1 MKAVLGLIFNRWLLY
16 AIGLL
21 ALFALIWWV
30 GPLVAIA
37 DIRPLDSVRARLI
50 TLGLILL
57 VIVSMVGLRAW
68 RSRQRNQVVVQG
80 LMAKPAGGPP
90 ANPEVAAIQQRFE
103 RALLT
108 LRKTRFAAPATTGPG
123 GKPQPQGFFD
133 KLSARLGSRYLYE
146 LPWYLIIGAPGSGK
160 TTALKNAG
168 LRFPIADANGEQALR
183 GVGGT
188 RDCDWW
194 FTDRAVLVDTAGRFT
209 TQDSDASRDSAS
221 WSGFLAMLR
230 KARPRQPLNG
240 VLVTVSVSDLLG
252 KGPAERG
259 EYAARVRTRLHE
271 IHEQLGVR
279 LPIYLLVTKADLL
292 AGFADYHAQLDKDAR
307 ATPWGYTLDVAA
319 GNDLSAI
326 GPGLD
331 ALSKR
336 LNDGLIDRLQA
347 ETDPQRRAR
356 IYGFPLQLAGLRD
369 PLMAFVDAVFAASP
383 YEDQQMLRGLY
394 LVSGTQEGAPI
405 DRLLGAVARS
415 FKLERAVLAPPAGN
429 ARSYFLERLLTEVVF
444 AEAGLGGTQPR
455 WEKRQRLLKLA
466 GWGALAAVTAICLIA
481 WGVSWFNNRGYVD
494 EVAKRVEA
502 TRALVQAT
510 PNRATP
516 DLLPLLPALASTR
529 QLAQAGGDGSVP
541 FSLGFGLF
549 QGRKLDAAA
558 RQAYERMLVDAFLP
572 RLALRVE
579 EQVRQSGDAPEQQ
592 YEALKAYLMLQDP
605 KHFDAEALSVYLK
618 ADWDANLPRNI
629 GVPEREQLVTH
640 LDALLALG
648 PAVSPLPWDQA
659 MVADVR
665 VRLASV
671 PLPQR
676 IYNRLRQQGLG
687 NDLPEFTVAREGG
700 PSAAI
705 VFVRNSGQPLT
716 RGVPGTYTY
725 KGYHQG
731 LQKRVDDLTK
741 ELAAEELWVL
751 GQNTSATTTGG
762 PGAVGRISDEVR
774 RLYLTDYADK
784 WETFLA
790 DVRLRPVKNL
800 QDLVQV
806 VRVLSGPDDPLRTLL
821 KAVVRE
827 TTLNEAQVP
836 VSSKAIT
843 DKAKEALGDV
853 ATKLGVAAATVTG
866 GPAIELMVDDR
877 FAALRRYVRGPAGAK
892 PPMDDTLGILNE
904 LQLYLAAVD
913 QALKSGAP
921 QPASDLPTRVAAESD
936 RAGGE
941 PVRSL
946 LSSIGTQSKDVTGML
961 VRTNLANEVK
971 AGIGDACN
979 QSIAGR
985 YPFNPR
991 SPSDVTTADFG
1002 AMFGV
1007 GGRFDRFVSEKLL
1020 AQVDTSARPVWKFR
1034 DNKLGNDSGSLI
1046 QFQRAQVIRETFFP
1060 SGGNVPTLQVTFK
1073 PVEMDASI
1081 SQFTL
1086 DVDGKVV
1093 SYAHGPLI
1101 PVPVSWP
1108 GPRGSN
1114 QVRLQVQPAGATG
1127 SGTLTEG
1134 PWALM
1139 RLFDRVKL
1147 EPMGRPEQFRAT
1159 FDFEGR
1165 KAVFEV
1171 TAASV
1176 RNPFRLRELAE
1187 FSCPNGL

>member
-21 ALFALIWWV
+21 ALCALIWWV

-37 DIRPLDSVRARLI
+37 DWRPLDSVRARLI

-57 VIVSMVGLRAW
+57 VIVGVLGLRAW

-80 LMAKPAGGPP
+80 LMAKPAGPP

-108 LRKTRFAAPATTGPG
+108 LRKTRFAAPAPTGPG
-123 GKPQPQGFFD
+123 GKAQKPGVFD
-133 KLSARLGSRYLYE
+133 KLNARLGSRYLYE

-209 TQDSDASRDSAS
+209 TQDSDSSRDSAS

-259 EYAARVRTRLHE
+259 DYAARVRARLHE
-271 IHEQLGVR
+271 LHEQLGVR

-307 ATPWGYTLDVAA
+307 ATPWGYTLDAA
-319 GNDLSAI
+319 TGTDLSQI

-331 ALSKR
+331 ALSQR

-369 PLMAFVDAVFAASP
+369 PLMGFVDAVFAASP

-405 DRLLGAVARS
+405 DRLLGGIARS
-415 FKLERAVLAPPAGN
+415 FKLERAVLAPAPGN

-466 GWGALAAVTAICLIA
+466 GWGALGAITAICLIA

-494 EVAKRVEA
+494 EVAQRVEA
-502 TRALVQAT
+502 TRALVQST

-516 DLLPLLPALASTR
+516 DLLPLLPALAATR

-541 FSLGFGLF
+541 WSLGFGLF
-549 QGRKLDAAA
+549 QGKKLDAAA

-731 LQKRVDDLTK
+731 LQKRVDALTK

-762 PGAVGRISDEVR
+762 PGAVGRISDEV
-774 RLYLTDYADK
+774 
-784 WETFLA
+784 
-790 DVRLRPVKNL
+790 
-800 QDLVQV
+800 
-806 VRVLSGPDDPLRTLL
+806 
-821 KAVVRE
+821 
-827 TTLNEAQVP
+827 
-836 VSSKAIT
+836 
-843 DKAKEALGDV
+843 
-853 ATKLGVAAATVTG
+853 
-866 GPAIELMVDDR
+866 
-877 FAALRRYVRGPAGAK
+877 
-892 PPMDDTLGILNE
+892 
-904 LQLYLAAVD
+904 
-913 QALKSGAP
+913 
-921 QPASDLPTRVAAESD
+921 
-936 RAGGE
+936 
-941 PVRSL
+941 
-946 LSSIGTQSKDVTGML
+946 
-961 VRTNLANEVK
+961 
-971 AGIGDACN
+971 
-979 QSIAGR
+979 
-985 YPFNPR
+985 
-991 SPSDVTTADFG
+991 
-1002 AMFGV
+1002 
-1007 GGRFDRFVSEKLL
+1007 
-1020 AQVDTSARPVWKFR
+1020 
-1034 DNKLGNDSGSLI
+1034 
-1046 QFQRAQVIRETFFP
+1046 
-1060 SGGNVPTLQVTFK
+1060 
-1073 PVEMDASI
+1073 
-1081 SQFTL
+1081 
-1086 DVDGKVV
+1086 
-1093 SYAHGPLI
+1093 
-1101 PVPVSWP
+1101 
-1108 GPRGSN
+1108 
-1114 QVRLQVQPAGATG
+1114 
-1127 SGTLTEG
+1127 
-1134 PWALM
+1134 
-1139 RLFDRVKL
+1139 
-1147 EPMGRPEQFRAT
+1147 
-1159 FDFEGR
+1159 
-1165 KAVFEV
+1165 
-1171 TAASV
+1171 
-1176 RNPFRLRELAE
+1176 
-1187 FSCPNGL
+1187 

>member
-1 MKAVLGLIFNRWLLY
+1 V
-16 AIGLL
+16 
-21 ALFALIWWV
+21 
-30 GPLVAIA
+30 
-37 DIRPLDSVRARLI
+37 
-50 TLGLILL
+50 
-57 VIVSMVGLRAW
+57 
-68 RSRQRNQVVVQG
+68 
-80 LMAKPAGGPP
+80 
-90 ANPEVAAIQQRFE
+90 
-103 RALLT
+103 
-108 LRKTRFAAPATTGPG
+108 
-123 GKPQPQGFFD
+123 
-133 KLSARLGSRYLYE
+133 
-146 LPWYLIIGAPGSGK
+146 
-160 TTALKNAG
+160 
-168 LRFPIADANGEQALR
+168 NGEQALR

-259 EYAARVRTRLHE
+259 DYAARVRARLQELHE
-271 IHEQLGVR
+271 HLGVR

-292 AGFADYHAQLDKDAR
+292 AGFADYHAQLDKDTR
-307 ATPWGYTLDVAA
+307 ATPWGYTLDAA
-319 GNDLSAI
+319 RGHDLSQI

-331 ALSKR
+331 ALSQR

-356 IYGFPLQLAGLRD
+356 IYGFPLQVAGLRD
-369 PLMAFVDAVFAASP
+369 PLLGFVDAVFAASP
-383 YEDQQMLRGLY
+383 YEDQQMLRGVY

-455 WEKRQRLLKLA
+455 WEQRQRLFKLA
-466 GWGALAAVTAICLIA
+466 GWGALAAVSLVCMIA
-481 WGVSWFNNRGYVD
+481 WGVSWFNNRSYVD
-494 EVAKRVEA
+494 EVAQRVEA

-516 DLLPLLPALASTR
+516 DLLPLLAALGSTR
-529 QLAQAGGDGSVP
+529 QLAQAGGQDADSVP
-541 FSLGFGLF
+541 WSLGFGLF

-579 EQVRQSGDAPEQQ
+579 EQVRQSGDAPELQ

-605 KHFDAEALSVYLK
+605 KHFDAEALSAYLK
-618 ADWDANLPRNI
+618 ADWEVNLPRNI
-629 GVPEREQLVTH
+629 GTPEREQLVTH

-648 PAVSPLPWDQA
+648 PAVSPLPWDQSL
-659 MVADVR
+659 VNDVR

-687 NDLPEFTVAREGG
+687 TDLPEFTVAREGG
-700 PSAAI
+700 PAAGI

-731 LQKRVDDLTK
+731 LQKRVDALTK
-741 ELAAEELWVL
+741 ELAQEELWVL
-751 GQNTSATTTGG
+751 GQSTSTAAAAG
-762 PGAVGRISDEVR
+762 PGANARISDEVR
-774 RLYLTDYADK
+774 RLYLTDYAAN
-784 WETFLA
+784 WEAFLA

-827 TTLNEAQVP
+827 TTLNEAQSP
-836 VSSKAIT
+836 VSGKAIT
-843 DKAKEALGDV
+843 DKAKEAIGDV
-853 ATKLGVAAATVTG
+853 VTKLGVRADTVTG
-866 GPAIELMVDDR
+866 GPAIELLVDDR
-877 FAALRRYVRGPAGAK
+877 FAALRRYVRGQPGAK

-936 RAGGE
+936 RSGGE
-941 PVRSL
+941 PVKSL
-946 LSSIGTQSKDVTGML
+946 LGSIGTQSRDVTGML
-961 VRTNLANEVK
+961 QRTNLANEVK

-991 SPSDVTTADFG
+991 SPSDVTTVDFG

-1007 GGRFDRFVSEKLL
+1007 GGRIDRFVGEKLL
-1020 AQVDTSARPVWKFR
+1020 SVVDTSARPVWRFR
-1034 DNKLGNDSGSLI
+1034 DNKLGNDTGQLI

-1060 SGGNVPTLQVTFK
+1060 SGGNVPTLQVVFK

-1101 PVPVSWP
+1101 PTTVTWP
-1108 GPRGSN
+1108 GTRGTN

-1127 SGTLTEG
+1127 SGILTEG

-1147 EPMGRPEQFRAT
+1147 EPLGRPEQFRAT

-1176 RNPFRLRELAE
+1176 RNPFRLRELTE
-1187 FSCPNGL
+1187 FTCPSGL